1 MFTTRAIYCYRF
13 QQKWPY
19 LKSWHRS
26 AWIQWLYCM
35 NKADL
40 LMCNVLLWPPFIL
53 QPTSARAPILMLTF
67 WATMMLHIWKITQ
80 ILYIVEKKYI
90 LPLAHVHM
98 SYRCR
103 NKDSCNLATSTESR
117 ACTAKPPS
125 VMGLS
130 RPKWWLNMVSGAYLK
145 YLIPPIYVNWKV
157 QNRSVLFNRIQ
168 NCEIFSEW
176 WKCSHDAQQLQR
188 RTGTARSSFVS
199 MFHPRT
205 LVKMNVFADLC

>member
-1 MFTTRAIYCYRF
+1 MHESGGFIVWIKQICSCVTYCSGHLLSCSPPLLVPPSSHADFLSYNDATYLENYPNSIY
-13 QQKWPY
+13 
-19 LKSWHRS
+19 
-26 AWIQWLYCM
+26 
-35 NKADL
+35 
-40 LMCNVLLWPPFIL
+40 
-53 QPTSARAPILMLTF
+53 
-67 WATMMLHIWKITQ
+67 IW
-80 ILYIVEKKYI
+80 KKYI
-90 LPLAHVHM
+90 FLLAHVHM

-145 YLIPPIYVNWKV
+145 YLIPPIHVNWKV
-157 QNRSVLFNRIQ
+157 QHRSVLFNMIQ
-168 NCEIFSEW
+168 NCETFSEW